1 MQPLFV
7 PKDQGCLWS
16 IGLKLYSGVAYM
28 NTELYRLRTS
38 IFTIVLSILLIGCCF
53 GSVAGQGVTAGYT
66 VYVTFFYPLH
76 FLYNL
81 QVTIRDQTGRIVG
94 TGISYDGSMV
104 IIPVRTETT
113 TISLT
118 ASVSGYAS
126 GPLTY
131 YYPAS
136 PGFWPIQGSST
147 LPVQSDGGDSWITVN
162 LSQ

>member
-1 MQPLFV
+1 M
-7 PKDQGCLWS
+7 
-16 IGLKLYSGVAYM
+16 
-28 NTELYRLRTS
+28 YRLKAPM
-38 IFTIVLSILLIGCCF
+38 FTIALSILLIGCCF

-81 QVTIRDQTGRIVG
+81 QVTIRDQTGRVVA

-136 PGFWPIQGSST
+136 PSFWPIHGSST
-147 LPVQSDGGDSWITVN
+147 LPVQSDGGDCWITVN